1 MSAKVSTLIERM
13 TNVRY
18 SPLNINNFQTVYELA
33 ILLTS
38 IL

>member
-1 MSAKVSTLIERM
+1 MSKIVSTLIDGV
-13 TNVRY
+13 TNVKY

-38 IL
+38 II